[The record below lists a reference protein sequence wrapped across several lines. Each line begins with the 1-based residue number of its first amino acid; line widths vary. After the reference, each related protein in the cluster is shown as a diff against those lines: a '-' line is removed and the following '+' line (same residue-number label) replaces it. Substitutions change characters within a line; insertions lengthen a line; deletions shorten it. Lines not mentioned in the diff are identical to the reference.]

1 MTDPVCPPDT
11 AFAVAVDA
19 VRAGEEPATAVAG
32 LIGRMTDDE
41 LLWLLDGD
49 LTLRTGF
56 RAMTTAYNSVPI
68 VAGQVDRLGIPGIR
82 FTDGPRGVV
91 MGNSTAFPAAIAR
104 AATWDTDLERAIGD
118 AIGAEARVLGANLF
132 AGICVNLVYAPG
144 WGRSQE
150 SYGED
155 PVLLGAMGAAMTE
168 GVHPWVM
175 SCVKHFALN
184 SMEEARFSVDVQVA
198 EDVLHEVYLP
208 HFRTIVEAGADCVM
222 SSYNSVNGT
231 WAGENRHLLTEVLRD
246 TWGFSG
252 FVMTDFLFG
261 LRRPIES
268 VAAGQ
273 DLEMPLRQ
281 QRARVLPAALA
292 DGRLARTDV
301 LTAATRILTAQVRLA
316 LRARPTPT
324 RDVVA
329 SSAHRDLAREAA
341 RRGAVLLRNEELG
354 GTAVL
359 PFSTDTLGRL
369 AVVGRLAEVPNLGD
383 TGSSKVRPPSTV
395 SVLAGLRDRLGDR
408 VVHAGDLAAATT
420 AGRDADAA
428 VVVVG
433 LTSADEGE
441 AMAEVDAELL
451 RTLGGIT
458 RIPGVA
464 KVLSK
469 ALAAGARVQTGGD
482 RHDLHLHAED
492 VALIR
497 AVAAVNPQTVVVL
510 IAGGAVV
517 MDPWEREVAGILLA
531 WYPGMEGGRAIAD
544 LLLGDAE
551 PGGRLPVAIPRR
563 REDLPVVDL
572 ERPHRVLRALV
583 GAAQAGPGRHHR
595 GVPVRLRPGL
605 HHLHTCRSMDRTG
618 RERALHRDRV
628 GDQHRSAHRPA
639 CRPGLRPPA
648 RPGAD
653 CAGSDRLPGR
663 ARRSTRRDPDRDRG
677 LHHPAPTAL
686 DARRLYHRPHGRAG
700 RGSVLVRRPV
710 SDHRRTGDATVTW
723 SDTTSKS
730 STTDRSRTLTSRV
743 ALVTGAGRN
752 VGQGIAVALAAAGY
766 RVAVND
772 LDDQRTK
779 QTVDLISG
787 SGGSAVSAPF
797 DVTDPDAVA
806 AAVDRV
812 QADLGPIDVVVNNAG
827 IAEGNRTRPLPREH
841 AG

>member
-1 MTDPVCPPDT
+1 MTDPVCPPGT
-11 AFAVAVDA
+11 AFAVTVDA
-19 VRAGEEPATAVAG
+19 VRAGQEMATTVAG

-56 RAMTTAYNSVPI
+56 RAMTSAYNSVP
-68 VAGQVDRLGIPGIR
+68 VGAGQVDRLGIPGIR

-118 AIGAEARVLGANLF
+118 AIGAEARALGANLF

-184 SMEEARFSVDVQVA
+184 SMEEARFSIDVQVA

-208 HFRTIVEAGADCVM
+208 QFRTIVEAGADCVM

-231 WAGENRHLLTEVLRD
+231 WAGESRHLLTEVLRD

-268 VAAGQ
+268 IAAGQ

-281 QRARVLPAALA
+281 QRARALPAALV
-292 DGRLARTDV
+292 DGRLARADL
-301 LTAATRILTAQVRLA
+301 LTAATRLLTAQVRLA
-316 LRARPTPT
+316 LRARPTPA
-324 RDVVA
+324 RDIVA
-329 SSAHRDLAREAA
+329 SSAHRDLARDAA
-341 RRGAVLLRNEELG
+341 RRGAVLLRNEDLG
-354 GTAVL
+354 GTTVL
-359 PFSTDTLGRL
+359 PFSADTLGRL
-369 AVVGRLAEVPNLGD
+369 AVVGRLADAPNLGD
-383 TGSSKVRPPSTV
+383 TGSSKVRPPSTA
-395 SVLAGLRDRLGDR
+395 SVLAGLRERLGDR
-408 VVHAGDLAAATT
+408 VVHARDLAAATT
-420 AGRDADAA
+420 AGRTADAA

-441 AMAEVDAELL
+441 AMTEVDAELL
-451 RTLGGIT
+451 QTLGGIT

-464 KVLSK
+464 KALSK
-469 ALAAGARVQTGGD
+469 ALSAGARNQRGGD

-497 AVAAVNPQTVVVL
+497 AVAAVNPRTVVVL

-517 MDPWEREVAGILLA
+517 VDQWEREVAGILLA

-551 PGGRLPVAIPRR
+551 PGGRLPVAFPRH
-563 REDLPVVDL
+563 REDLPVVDWNARTVAYGRWWGQRKL
-572 ERPHRVLRALV
+572 DRDGTTAAYPFGFGLGYTTFTLAELWIGPVENERFTVTV
-583 GAAQAGPGRHHR
+583 SVTNSGR
-595 GVPVRLRPGL
+595 
-605 HHLHTCRSMDRTG
+605 RTG
-618 RERALHRDRV
+618 RHVVQIYAHLLGQERTVRV
-628 GDQHRSAHRPA
+628 LVGFQVVPDVAPDETRTVTV
-639 CRPGLRPPA
+639 
-648 RPGAD
+648 D
-653 CAGSDRLPGR
+653 C
-663 ARRSTRRDPDRDRG
+663 STRPLQRWTRDGFTTDLTILRVEAASWSGDPSAITAERILG
-677 LHHPAPTAL
+677 LP
-686 DARRLYHRPHGRAG
+686 
-700 RGSVLVRRPV
+700 PV
-710 SDHRRTGDATVTW
+710 K
-723 SDTTSKS
+723 TTSKS
-730 STTDRSRTLTSRV
+730 STTDRSTT
-743 ALVTGAGRN
+743 
-752 VGQGIAVALAAAGY
+752 
-766 RVAVND
+766 
-772 LDDQRTK
+772 
-779 QTVDLISG
+779 
-787 SGGSAVSAPF
+787 
-797 DVTDPDAVA
+797 
-806 AAVDRV
+806 
-812 QADLGPIDVVVNNAG
+812 
-827 IAEGNRTRPLPREH
+827 
-841 AG
+841 